1 MTRTVTSPF
10 AEMESGQLI
19 IYCIESVPTGA
30 SEDSFV
36 VAMASDGTLEF
47 DVFSNVGR
55 NEQSATRTYHPNLSM
70 IA

>member
-1 MTRTVTSPF
+1 MTSPF

-36 VAMASDGTLEF
+36 VAMASDGTLIEEF

>member
-1 MTRTVTSPF
+1 
-10 AEMESGQLI
+10 MESGQII

-36 VAMASDGTLEF
+36 VAMASDGTLIEEF